1 MNLETKAQ
9 ISRSTLTLLMA
20 VISLFLLGGL
30 VCVLCAGFNINPF
43 KETTTSFLIAAFVGV
58 IGIVMVLVL
67 LNVATGISLIAEAR
81 IAELKIEP
89 RAGLLQKWAI
99 AFFATAIILVGIIFG
114 GTYVSK
120 DRYLAVVQANAD
132 EVLKENES
140 LLAEMSRLLA
150 SGKPADFKRIYEIRD
165 FLVNRRSGLPQL
177 TMVYSG
183 KFTDKLALYEVGSYF
198 SGDVEKNTYTPRYFS
213 CTRNLDCDYL
223 NRFFTG
229 EKVEVLRKYT
239 IRDSQFLIYIPY
251 TGKEA
256 RFILMFDSRNSYGK
270 IGS

>member
-9 ISRSTLTLLMA
+9 ISRSTLSLLIA

-89 RAGLLQKWAI
+89 RAGLLQKWVI
-99 AFFATAIILVGIIFG
+99 AFFAVAIILTGIIFG

-165 FLVNRRSGLPQL
+165 FLVNRRSGLPEL

-198 SGDVEKNTYTPRYFS
+198 SGDVGKDTYTPRYFS

-239 IRDSQFLIYIPY
+239 IRDSQFRIYIPY
-251 TGKEA
+251 TGNES
-256 RFILMFDSRNSYGK
+256 RFILVFDSRNSYGK